1 MWRSNGQ
8 KVDSLNHH
16 FWGSVVSWFYRVV
29 GGLDVRSVNEVL
41 VTVPQTQ
48 LVTNAEIS
56 YTCGDK
62 HITVVWQRNEAK
74 GTLTIHNVGFV
85 GKIRVPEGE
94 IPLQQGDNEVVFKT
108 NKNQE

>member
-1 MWRSNGQ
+1 MVLCFKKRSRVVRRN
-8 KVDSLNHH
+8 
-16 FWGSVVSWFYRVV
+16 WGSVVSWFYRVV
-29 GGLDVRSVNEVL
+29 GGLDVRSVNEVS

-48 LVTNAEIS
+48 LVTN
-56 YTCGDK
+56 YTCGDR

-94 IPLQQGDNEVVFKT
+94 IPLQQGDNEVAFQT
-108 NKNQE
+108 NKK